1 MDYAE
6 KDKQNIIEFI
16 NNQGGEC
23 SVDDI
28 FNVESIERLRI
39 YPLIYRMKEAG
50 IVEITAFSELGSPER
65 IRLIHP

>member
-28 FNVESIERLRI
+28 FNVESIEKLRV

-50 IVEITAFSELGSPER
+50 IVEITGYSDLGSPER